1 MKLRK
6 TEDLGVN
13 LEDLKVEIEKY
24 PMAESPRLL
33 ENFLII
39 GYEDIYFQEVIL
51 KNIQQANNN
60 PENEKPEM
68 KRKGSDTKIYFREY
82 KPRNLPTILGSISS
96 DFSGGIFDGNQIIE
110 KVFPIPPQVYYGY
123 WEAPSQDVLS
133 QTNVVFTNIQNNVV
147 NIGYAY
153 IFYENK
159 IHNKYKICMPKAFVI
174 ISQYPYFNIFNT
186 LCKEIKKLYSI
197 DQLQIPIE
205 IQLFN
210 IVNFVPAPVNSSM
223 KMTLIPGEELFEIN
237 KCKNKEDFINS
248 KKQETYKLNQLSGYR
263 CSDINFSELFSVLSV
278 EIIVEVYLELISG
291 KIIGFF
297 SKYIEILNLTM
308 YIFQQFI
315 FPLSPNE
322 NVSGLS
328 PTKFFCSENI
338 DQYIVGFISGYD
350 ELEAVNPFRE
360 VKNGEF
366 RFLSEEEEK
375 KGLDP
380 LLFKCDYILD
390 LDKKILK
397 EQDKYSYGTEFEDNK
412 QNERLSDFFRRV
424 INSNPNSNSYLDNY
438 IIRLLNKLKEI
449 SYKLTSYQH
458 NSSKLPNFFEFNDS
472 NEILNRAILESFY
485 QFNLNISFFYYY
497 KVSTYN
503 GDYKISKEDQDV
515 TIKPR
520 EDTGLSEDEYL
531 FFQCFSNSL
540 YCNVLG
546 NFIGGYSPKE
556 PKIYKTP
563 KRIFEKLISS
573 KKIFLNSKDE
583 YFEHILDIYDSVYI
597 KKENVEDIDEEEN
610 SDKNSKKSDKNSK
623 KDDKKGKNKNEIINQ
638 ENLEVAE
645 KKDKY
650 KSIITFLEFYKYY
663 FSSPNIASY
672 FYSIVNPDFVIRN
685 LNKNNKKNIKYTYK
699 YKKIDI
705 DKNLIFQYVY
715 LIKGMDENTKKR
727 LFKLTDDDIQMKQI
741 ISSSLISTAI
751 EKYYINCK
759 LIDYK
764 ELIKFS
770 VLGIVAL
777 SASKHKLVHFT
788 TPIYQIIG
796 SLKFSVRKFVEIILS
811 ISLRLFSNEVD
822 KNLFIYDKYFKLYN
836 EGIEKRQLFPNDEL
850 IILEKKINEFTKKIE
865 NTREDMVQEDY
876 KKLMETKEK
885 NRYTLEYDK
894 KKANEIKAPSY
905 SFGLNEIKV
914 KINFKAKKKKF
925 YSETSYS
932 FITIYEKITSILNE
946 YYKDLDYSKIDKN
959 EYNKLII
966 FLMYFTTIL
975 NEEFP
980 KEITLFL
987 FYCLE
992 LDYLKN

>member
-60 PENEKPEM
+60 PENEKPEI

-96 DFSGGIFDGNQIIE
+96 DFSEGIFDGNQIIE
-110 KVFPIPPQVYYGY
+110 KVFPIPPQVYYGF

-159 IHNKYKICMPKAFVI
+159 INNKYKICMPKAFVI
-174 ISQYPYFNIFNT
+174 ISQYPFFNIFNT

-237 KCKNKEDFINS
+237 KCKDKEDFINS
-248 KKQETYKLNQLSGYR
+248 KKQETYKLDQLSGYR

-278 EIIVEVYLELISG
+278 ETIVEVYLELISG

-350 ELEAVNPFRE
+350 ELENVNPFRE

-397 EQDKYSYGTEFEDNK
+397 EQDKYSYGTEVEDNK

-424 INSNPNSNSYLDNY
+424 INSNSNSNSYLENY
-438 IIRLLNKLKEI
+438 ITRLLTKLKEI

-497 KVSTYN
+497 RVSTYN

-520 EDTGLSEDEYL
+520 EETGLSEDEYL

-597 KKENVEDIDEEEN
+597 KKENVEDIDEEN
-610 SDKNSKKSDKNSK
+610 SDKNPKKNDKNSK

-650 KSIITFLEFYKYY
+650 KTIITFLEFYKYY
-663 FSSPNIASY
+663 FSSPKIASY

-715 LIKGMDENTKKR
+715 LIKEMDENTKKR

-885 NRYTLEYDK
+885 SRYTLDYDK

-905 SFGLNEIKV
+905 CFGLNEIKN
-914 KINFKAKKKKF
+914 KINFKTKKKKF
-925 YSETSYS
+925 YYENCYS

-946 YYKDLDYSKIDKN
+946 YYNDLDYSKIDKN

-992 LDYLKN
+992 LDYL

>member
-60 PENEKPEM
+60 PENEKPEIR
-68 KRKGSDTKIYFREY
+68 RKGSDTKIYFREY

-96 DFSGGIFDGNQIIE
+96 DFNEGIFDGNQIIE

-123 WEAPSQDVLS
+123 WEVPSQDVLS
-133 QTNVVFTNIQNNVV
+133 QTNIVFTNIQNNVV

-159 IHNKYKICMPKAFVI
+159 INNKYKICMPKAFVI

-237 KCKNKEDFINS
+237 KCKSKEDFINS
-248 KKQETYKLNQLSGYR
+248 KKQETYRLDQLSGYR

-278 EIIVEVYLELISG
+278 ETIVEVYLELISG

-350 ELEAVNPFRE
+350 ELESVNPFRE

-397 EQDKYSYGTEFEDNK
+397 EQDKYCYGTEFEDNR
-412 QNERLSDFFRRV
+412 QNERLSEFFRRV
-424 INSNPNSNSYLDNY
+424 INSNSNSNSYLDIY
-438 IIRLLNKLKEI
+438 ITRLLTKLREI

-458 NSSKLPNFFEFNDS
+458 NNSKLPNFFEFNDS

-485 QFNLNISFFYYY
+485 QFNLNISFFYYFR
-497 KVSTYN
+497 VSTYN

-520 EDTGLSEDEYL
+520 EETGLSEDEYL

-563 KRIFEKLISS
+563 KRIFEKLISL

-597 KKENVEDIDEEEN
+597 KKENVEDIDEEN
-610 SDKNSKKSDKNSK
+610 SDKNLKKVDKNSK
-623 KDDKKGKNKNEIINQ
+623 KDDKKVKNKNEIINQ

-650 KSIITFLEFYKYY
+650 KTIITFLEFYKYY
-663 FSSPNIASY
+663 FSSPNMASY

-705 DKNLIFQYVY
+705 DRNLIFQYVY
-715 LIKGMDENTKKR
+715 LIKEMDEKTKKK

-759 LIDYK
+759 LIDCK

-796 SLKFSVRKFVEIILS
+796 SLKFSVRKFVELILS

-822 KNLFIYDKYFKLYN
+822 KNIFIYEKYFKLYN

-865 NTREDMVQEDY
+865 NKREEITQEDY

-905 SFGLNEIKV
+905 SFSLNEIRV
-914 KINFKAKKKKF
+914 KINFKTKKKKF
-925 YSETSYS
+925 YSDTSYS

-946 YYKDLDYSKIDKN
+946 YYNDLDYSKIDKK

-992 LDYLKN
+992 LDYL

>member
-1 MKLRK
+1 MKLRRP
-6 TEDLGVN
+6 EDIGIN
-13 LEDLKVEIEKY
+13 LEDLEVKIEKY

-51 KNIQQANNN
+51 KNLQPINNN
-60 PENEKPEM
+60 PEIERPES
-68 KRKGSDTKIYFREY
+68 KRKGSDNKIYLKEY

-96 DFSGGIFDGNQIIE
+96 DFTGGIFDGNQIIE
-110 KVFPIPPQVYYGY
+110 KVYPIPPQIYYGY
-123 WEAPSQDVLS
+123 YENPSQDVLN
-133 QTNVVFTNIQNNVV
+133 QTNIVFTNIQNNVV

-153 IFYENK
+153 TFYESK
-159 IHNKYKICMPKAFVI
+159 FINKYKICMPKAFVI
-174 ISQYPYFNIFNT
+174 ISQYPYFNIFNK

-210 IVNFVPAPVNSSM
+210 IVNFVPAPVNSNM
-223 KMTLIPGEELFEIN
+223 RMTLIPGEELFEIN
-237 KCKNKEDFINS
+237 KCKNKEDFIDS
-248 KKQETYKLNQLSGYR
+248 QKQETFCLDQLSGYR

-278 EIIVEVYLELISG
+278 ETIAEVYLELITG
-291 KIIGFF
+291 KTIGFF
-297 SKYIEILNLTM
+297 SKYLEILNLTM

-338 DQYIVGFISGYD
+338 DQFIVGFMCGYD
-350 ELEAVNPFRE
+350 ELETLNPFRE
-360 VKNGEF
+360 LKPGEY

-375 KGLDP
+375 KGLD
-380 LLFKCDYILD
+380 LQLFKCDYILD

-397 EQDKYSYGTEFEDNK
+397 EQDKYSYGSEIENNK
-412 QNERLSDFFRRV
+412 QNLRLSEYFKKV
-424 INSNPNSNSYLDNY
+424 LSSNSNNTYLENY
-438 IIRLLNKLKEI
+438 ISRLYSRLKEI

-458 NSSKLPNFFEFNDS
+458 NSGKLPKFFESNES
-472 NEILNRAILESFY
+472 NEILNRNILETFY
-485 QFNLNISFFYYY
+485 QFNLNISFYYY
-497 KVSTYN
+497 NKVSTYN
-503 GDYKISKEDQDV
+503 GDYKIAKEEQDIK
-515 TIKPR
+515 IKPK
-520 EDTGLSEDEYL
+520 EETGLNDDEYL

-546 NFIGGYSPKE
+546 NFIGGYSKNE

-563 KRIFEKLISS
+563 KRIFEKLLSL

-583 YFEHILDIYDSVYI
+583 YFEHMLDIYDSVYI
-597 KKENVEDIDEEEN
+597 KKENVE
-610 SDKNSKKSDKNSK
+610 
-623 KDDKKGKNKNEIINQ
+623 KDDKKGKNKNGNIIP
-638 ENLEVAE
+638 ENIDVEN
-645 KKDKY
+645 KKKY
-650 KSIITFLEFYKYY
+650 KTIITFLEFYKYY
-663 FSSPNIASY
+663 FTSPKIANY
-672 FYSIVNPDFVIRN
+672 FYSIANPDFVKGN
-685 LNKNNKKNIKYTYK
+685 LNKKNKINIKYTYK

-705 DKNLIFQYVY
+705 DNNLILQYIY
-715 LIKGMDENTKKR
+715 LIKEMDENTKKR

-741 ISSSLISTAI
+741 ISSIFISTSI
-751 EKYYINCK
+751 EKYFINCK
-759 LIDYK
+759 FLDYK

-811 ISLRLFSNEVD
+811 ISLRLFSNEED
-822 KNLFIYDKYFKLYN
+822 KNLFIYEKYFKIYN

-850 IILEKKINEFTKKIE
+850 ILLEKKIYEFSKKIE
-865 NTREDMVQEDY
+865 NTREPIEQEDY
-876 KKLMETKEK
+876 RKLIDTKEK
-885 NRYTLEYDK
+885 NRYSLDYDK

-914 KINFKAKKKKF
+914 KIFFKARKKNFKF
-925 YSETSYS
+925 ESSYS
-932 FITIYEKITSILNE
+932 FITIYDKITSMLNE
-946 YYKDLDYSKIDKN
+946 YYKDLDDSKIDKN

-975 NEEFP
+975 NDDFP

-992 LDYLKN
+992 LDN

>member
-60 PENEKPEM
+60 PENEKPEI

-96 DFSGGIFDGNQIIE
+96 DFSEGIFDGNQIIE
-110 KVFPIPPQVYYGY
+110 KVFPIPPQVYYGF

-159 IHNKYKICMPKAFVI
+159 INNKYKICMPKAFVI
-174 ISQYPYFNIFNT
+174 ISQYPFFNIFNT

-237 KCKNKEDFINS
+237 KCKDKEDFINS
-248 KKQETYKLNQLSGYR
+248 KKQETYKLDQLSGYR

-278 EIIVEVYLELISG
+278 ETIVEVYLELISG

-350 ELEAVNPFRE
+350 ELENVNPFRE

-397 EQDKYSYGTEFEDNK
+397 EQDKYSYGTEVEDNK

-424 INSNPNSNSYLDNY
+424 INSNSNSNSYLENY
-438 IIRLLNKLKEI
+438 ITRLLTKLKEI

-497 KVSTYN
+497 RVSTYN

-520 EDTGLSEDEYL
+520 EETGLSEDEYL

-597 KKENVEDIDEEEN
+597 KKENVEDIDEEN
-610 SDKNSKKSDKNSK
+610 SDKNPKKNDKNSK

-650 KSIITFLEFYKYY
+650 KTIITFLEFYKYY
-663 FSSPNIASY
+663 FSSPKIASY

-715 LIKGMDENTKKR
+715 LIKEMDENTKKR

-885 NRYTLEYDK
+885 SRYTLDYDK
-894 KKANEIKAPSY
+894 KKASEIKAPSY
-905 SFGLNEIKV
+905 SFGLNEIRV
-914 KINFKAKKKKF
+914 KINFKTKKKKF
-925 YSETSYS
+925 YSENCYS

-946 YYKDLDYSKIDKN
+946 YYNDLDYSKIDKN

-992 LDYLKN
+992 LDYL

>member
-24 PMAESPRLL
+24 PMAESPHLL

-60 PENEKPEM
+60 PENEKPEI

-96 DFSGGIFDGNQIIE
+96 DFSEGIFDGNQIIE
-110 KVFPIPPQVYYGY
+110 KVFPIPPQVYYGF
-123 WEAPSQDVLS
+123 WEVPSQDVLS

-159 IHNKYKICMPKAFVI
+159 INNKYKICMPKAFVI
-174 ISQYPYFNIFNT
+174 ISQYPFFNIFNT

-237 KCKNKEDFINS
+237 KCKDKEDFINS
-248 KKQETYKLNQLSGYR
+248 KKQETYRLDQLSGYR

-278 EIIVEVYLELISG
+278 ETIVEVYLELISG

-350 ELEAVNPFRE
+350 ELENVNPFRE

-397 EQDKYSYGTEFEDNK
+397 EQDKYSYGTEVEDNK

-424 INSNPNSNSYLDNY
+424 INSNSNSNSYLENY
-438 IIRLLNKLKEI
+438 ITRLLTKLKEI

-497 KVSTYN
+497 RVSTYN

-520 EDTGLSEDEYL
+520 EETGLSEDEYL

-597 KKENVEDIDEEEN
+597 KKENVEDIDEEN
-610 SDKNSKKSDKNSK
+610 SDKNPKKNDKNSK

-650 KSIITFLEFYKYY
+650 KTIITFLEFYKYY
-663 FSSPNIASY
+663 FSSPKIASY

-715 LIKGMDENTKKR
+715 LIKEMDENTKKR

-885 NRYTLEYDK
+885 SRYTLDYDK

-905 SFGLNEIKV
+905 CFGLNEIKN
-914 KINFKAKKKKF
+914 KINFKTKKKKF
-925 YSETSYS
+925 YYENCYS

-946 YYKDLDYSKIDKN
+946 YYNDLDYSKIDKN

-992 LDYLKN
+992 LDYL

>member
-24 PMAESPRLL
+24 PMAESPHLL

-60 PENEKPEM
+60 PENEKPEI

-96 DFSGGIFDGNQIIE
+96 DFSEGIFDGNQIIE
-110 KVFPIPPQVYYGY
+110 KVFPIPPQVYYGF

-159 IHNKYKICMPKAFVI
+159 INNKYKICMPKAFVI
-174 ISQYPYFNIFNT
+174 ISQYPFFNIFNT

-237 KCKNKEDFINS
+237 KCKDKEDFINS
-248 KKQETYKLNQLSGYR
+248 KKQETYRLDQLSGYR

-278 EIIVEVYLELISG
+278 ETIVEVYLELISG

-350 ELEAVNPFRE
+350 ELENVNPFRE

-397 EQDKYSYGTEFEDNK
+397 EQDKYSYGTEVEDNK

-424 INSNPNSNSYLDNY
+424 INSNSNSNSYLENY
-438 IIRLLNKLKEI
+438 ITRLLTKLKEI

-497 KVSTYN
+497 RVSTYN

-520 EDTGLSEDEYL
+520 EETGLSEDEYL

-597 KKENVEDIDEEEN
+597 KKENVEDIDEEN
-610 SDKNSKKSDKNSK
+610 SDKNPKKNDKNSK

-650 KSIITFLEFYKYY
+650 KTIITFLEFYKYY
-663 FSSPNIASY
+663 FSSPKIASY

-715 LIKGMDENTKKR
+715 LIKEMDENTKKR

-885 NRYTLEYDK
+885 SRYTLDYDK

-905 SFGLNEIKV
+905 CFGLNEIKN
-914 KINFKAKKKKF
+914 KINFKTKKKKF
-925 YSETSYS
+925 YYENCYS

-946 YYKDLDYSKIDKN
+946 YYNDLDYSKIDKN

-992 LDYLKN
+992 LDYL

>member
-24 PMAESPRLL
+24 PMAESPHLL

-60 PENEKPEM
+60 PENEKPEI

-96 DFSGGIFDGNQIIE
+96 DFSEGIFDGNQIIE
-110 KVFPIPPQVYYGY
+110 KVFPIPPQVYYGF

-159 IHNKYKICMPKAFVI
+159 INNKYKICMPKAFVI
-174 ISQYPYFNIFNT
+174 ISQYPFFNIFNT

-237 KCKNKEDFINS
+237 KCKDKEDFINS
-248 KKQETYKLNQLSGYR
+248 KKQETYKLDQLSGYR

-278 EIIVEVYLELISG
+278 ETIVEVYLELISG

-350 ELEAVNPFRE
+350 ELENVNPFRE

-397 EQDKYSYGTEFEDNK
+397 EQDKYSYGTEVEDNK

-424 INSNPNSNSYLDNY
+424 INSNSNSNSYLENY
-438 IIRLLNKLKEI
+438 ITRLLTKLKEI

-497 KVSTYN
+497 RVSTYN

-520 EDTGLSEDEYL
+520 EETGLSEDEYL

-597 KKENVEDIDEEEN
+597 KKENVEDIDEEN
-610 SDKNSKKSDKNSK
+610 SDKNPKKNDKNSK

-650 KSIITFLEFYKYY
+650 KTIITFLEFYKYY
-663 FSSPNIASY
+663 FSSPKIASY

-715 LIKGMDENTKKR
+715 LIKEMDENTKKR

-759 LIDYK
+759 LLDYK

-885 NRYTLEYDK
+885 SRYTLDYDK
-894 KKANEIKAPSY
+894 KKVSEIKAPSY
-905 SFGLNEIKV
+905 SFGLNEIRV
-914 KINFKAKKKKF
+914 KINFKTKKKKF
-925 YSETSYS
+925 YSENCYS

-946 YYKDLDYSKIDKN
+946 YYNDLDYSKIDKN

-992 LDYLKN
+992 LDYL